1 MRYSLTNRIRGALVG
16 ALVGQSLA
24 TAKEEPLYCKAAV
37 QGIYSLLQFNGG
49 FNLEEYNLKF
59 QRQNWDLDVADDL
72 MLLNLIL
79 ATLPIA
85 LFFHEN
91 HLKLRENL
99 LLAIQDF
106 NNPLIR
112 DGVLSVCYLIAQ
124 SLNEKI
130 NPNTLVSEITYFIG
144 ETTTEV
150 PKKIQQVNNLIAEN
164 AGYFELQNCLD
175 KENSISNIVAVAF
188 YCFVSSKEDFRLT
201 CLRAI
206 KNQRNSKVC
215 GAIAG
220 AISGAYNGMTGIPI
234 TWHLGLDEA
243 KLAQWELTS
252 FSQVVKLADA
262 LMTLWSGAYYALS
275 QPIDIQEVE
284 QELEPE
290 LSPLE
295 AIAAPNIIRLR

>member
-1 MRYSLTNRIRGALVG
+1 MRYSLKSRIRGALIG
-16 ALVGQSLA
+16 ALLGQSLTTA
-24 TAKEEPLYCKAAV
+24 TYDEPLYSKAAV
-37 QGIYSLLQFNGG
+37 QGLYSLLQTNGE
-49 FNLEEYNLKF
+49 FNLEEYNQQF
-59 QRQNWDLDVADDL
+59 RQQDWDWDIADDL

-99 LLAIQDF
+99 LLTIKDF
-106 NNPLIR
+106 NHPSIR

-130 NPNTLVSEITYFIG
+130 NSDTLVSEMTYFIG
-144 ETTTEV
+144 ETTTCL
-150 PKKIQQVNNLIAEN
+150 PKKLQQVNNLIGEN

-175 KENSISNIVAVAF
+175 KENNISNIIAVAF
-188 YCFVSSKEDFRLT
+188 YCFISTKDDFRLT

-206 KNQRNSKVC
+206 KNQANSRVC

-220 AISGAYNGMTGIPI
+220 AISGAYNSMSGIPI

-243 KLAQWELTS
+243 KLAQWGVTS
-252 FSQVVKLADA
+252 FSQVIKLADA
-262 LMTLWSGAYYALS
+262 LMALWSGAYYVLP
-275 QPIDIQEVE
+275 QPIEVQEVKSD
-284 QELEPE
+284 LLLPF
-290 LSPLE
+290 E
-295 AIAAPNIIRLR
+295 AIAAPHIIRLR

>member
-1 MRYSLTNRIRGALVG
+1 MRYSLTSRIQGTLIGAL
-16 ALVGQSLA
+16 LGQSLA
-24 TAKEEPLYCKAAV
+24 TTKEEPLYCKAAV
-37 QGIYSLLQFNGG
+37 QGIYSLLQSQGG
-49 FNLEEYNLKF
+49 FNLEEYHKQF
-59 QRQNWDLDVADDL
+59 QQQDWDSDIADDL
-72 MLLNLIL
+72 MLLNSIL
-79 ATLPIA
+79 ATLPVA

-99 LLAIQDF
+99 LLIIKDL
-106 NNPLIR
+106 NHPLIR

-144 ETTTEV
+144 ETKTGIPE
-150 PKKIQQVNNLIAEN
+150 KLQKVNNLIVEN

-175 KENSISNIVAVAF
+175 KENSISNIIAVAF
-188 YCFVSSKEDFRLT
+188 YCFVSTKEDFRLT

-206 KNQRNSKVC
+206 KNQRNSRVC

-220 AISGAYNGMTGIPI
+220 AISGAYNSMAGIPT

-243 KLAQWELTS
+243 ELAQWGLTS

-262 LMTLWSGAYYALS
+262 LVAVWSGAYHVLP
-275 QPIDIQEVE
+275 QQVEVQEVKPD
-284 QELEPE
+284 L

-295 AIAAPNIIRLR
+295 AIAAPYIIRLR